1 MQSLVGLT
9 KEKHMLVK
17 LSKNN
22 LPFQFALLVLFSL
35 VLWGKRFVT
44 GGFAQGLCWL
54 DWAICL
60 LMAGGVCFIVT
71 KQQISRSPGIQ
82 GVLFLC
88 LTVTHL
94 GTEYSPQIW
103 VYPLFLLSFYYIF
116 NLYGKDKPYPDV
128 FNATFFWSAAT
139 IFFPDLFFTLPFFF
153 IIMLAYAAGNWH
165 LWISS
170 IIGMG
175 TPYLLLS
182 AYDFLFHKQTLQDNM
197 SQINVFSLPELTN
210 LPLYAGILL
219 LLCVILSIFALF
231 SIRSFLQDLEITERH
246 KSSAMT
252 ITLIYLLIF
261 FLASLNGISPA
272 HRFPIFFPIAFFCT
286 KSLVYMHHNIIKEVL
301 FILILALSVVGVY
314 L

>member
-1 MQSLVGLT
+1 
-9 KEKHMLVK
+9 MLVK

-35 VLWGKRFVT
+35 VLWGKRFVQ
-44 GGFAQGLCWL
+44 GGFSQGLCWL

-71 KQQISRSPGIQ
+71 KQHISRSPGIQ
-82 GVLFLC
+82 GLLFLC
-88 LTVTHL
+88 LTATHL
-94 GTEYSPQIW
+94 DTDFLPEIW

-116 NLYGKDKPYPDV
+116 NMYGKDKPYPDV
-128 FNATFFWSAAT
+128 FNATFFWSTAT
-139 IFFPDLFFTLPFFF
+139 LFFPDLFFTLPFFF

-175 TPYLLLS
+175 TPYLLLA
-182 AYDFLFHKQTLQDNM
+182 AYDFLFHTHILQENMAQT
-197 SQINVFSLPELTN
+197 NVFSLPDTSI
-210 LPLYAGILL
+210 LPLYASILL
-219 LLCVILSIFALF
+219 AVCIVLSIFALF
-231 SIRSFLQDLEITERH
+231 SIRSFLQDLEMTERR

-252 ITLIYLLIF
+252 ITLIYLLVF
-261 FLASLNGISPA
+261 FLASLGSISPA
-272 HRFPIFFPIAFFCT
+272 HRFPMFFPVAFFCT
-286 KSLVYMHHNIIKEVL
+286 KSIVYMHNGIIKEVL
-301 FILILALSVVGVY
+301 FILILALSVVGTW